1 MQKSYKLIDTDGAVY
16 TFTNI
21 NDMYELKDGNGDILL
36 SGIDT
41 GNEFV
46 FNQEDISSEMDYY
59 TLDALR
65 MFLNMIEKCDSNM
78 FEPYEIYEKV
88 K

>member
-21 NDMYELKDGNGDILL
+21 NDMCELKDGNGDILL
-36 SGIDT
+36 SGTDT

-46 FNQEDISSEMDYY
+46 FNQEDISSEMGYY

>member
-46 FNQEDISSEMDYY
+46 FNQEDISSEMGYY

>member
-36 SGIDT
+36 SGTDT

-46 FNQEDISSEMDYY
+46 FNQEDISSEMGYY